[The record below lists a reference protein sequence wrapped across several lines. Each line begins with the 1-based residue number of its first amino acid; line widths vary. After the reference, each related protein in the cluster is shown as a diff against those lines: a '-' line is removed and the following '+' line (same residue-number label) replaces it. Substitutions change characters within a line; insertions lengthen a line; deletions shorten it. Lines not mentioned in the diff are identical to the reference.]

1 MRHFELSGLDDFIL
15 IDSQVDSLC
24 LG

>member
-1 MRHFELSGLDDFIL
+1 MRQFELSGLDDFIL